1 MCAMFVFQTSTI
13 TKTLES
19 FLHVTCTMSPTQR
32 YMTIMTMFISFRRY
46 WWIWLLLP
54 ELIPCRAFTTTWI
67 KHYPPKH
74 GLRPPSHPTS
84 MKPQREVNEV
94 PVVFRELASSRHSDS
109 LIGIL
114 THDDIVHNHSGADQ
128 LSLYTT
134 PSVPTTWKEAF
145 RVFFASP
152 QYHGPRLI
160 VLFVSILFYLRIELG
175 FPMST
180 TSSGLEE
187 IGVAVAAVVFWWF
200 QEHVMHQHLLHST
213 VNWMGKDIH
222 VQHHNQPYH
231 HISIDPAPIM
241 ISWLTL
247 VHVILR
253 YGFGTVWPLSFV
265 YTATIAYGMAGLFYE
280 WTHFIVHTKIRF
292 SPHSFWTKVKN
303 HHARHHLVNH
313 DNYFAFSV
321 THIDDIF
328 GTNPDVSMVPRLKKM
343 R

>member
-1 MCAMFVFQTSTI
+1 
-13 TKTLES
+13 
-19 FLHVTCTMSPTQR
+19 
-32 YMTIMTMFISFRRY
+32 
-46 WWIWLLLP
+46 
-54 ELIPCRAFTTTWI
+54 
-67 KHYPPKH
+67 
-74 GLRPPSHPTS
+74 
-84 MKPQREVNEV
+84 MKSQREVNED
-94 PVVFRELASSRHSDS
+94 PFVFRELASSRGSDS
-109 LIGIL
+109 LMGIP
-114 THDDIVHNHSGADQ
+114 THNDIVHNHNGADQ

-134 PSVPTTWKEAF
+134 PNVPTTWKEAF

-160 VLFVSILFYLRIELG
+160 VLFVSILLYQRIELG
-175 FPMST
+175 LPMST
-180 TSSGLEE
+180 MSSGLEE

-213 VNWMGKDIH
+213 MNWMGKDIH

-231 HISIDPAPIM
+231 HISIDSAPIM

-253 YGFGTVWPLSFV
+253 YGFGTVWPLTFV

-280 WTHFIVHTKIRF
+280 WTHFIVHTKVRF